1 MTSPLNEK
9 AKAGFTL
16 VELLVTI
23 AIMAVLA
30 ALSVLGVQKAIN
42 SAGQAGNA
50 SNLRALAA
58 ASMAYASDHNGWM
71 PEATYFGNHIPQR
84 MWPLVS
90 LLQGKYVDQTSLSSP
105 LALPVAS
112 AGGGSNQVPV
122 MVSGYTSA
130 GDLTIGWKDN
140 IKTSPKTVAYE
151 AWANTGAYGWS
162 TRGGKQRL
170 GMPPRDLGGKPETTT
185 PSKMKILWNYQYD
198 IPVNKG
204 VVAIAFGDG
213 HVESRSIKAPK
224 TFDDV
229 MAQE

>member
-1 MTSPLNEK
+1 MTSSANERSK
-9 AKAGFTL
+9 TGFTL
-16 VELLVTI
+16 VELLATI

-30 ALSVLGVQKAIN
+30 ALVMPVVQKAQD

-58 ASMAYASDHNGWM
+58 ASMAYASDHNGWL

-90 LLQGKYVDQTSLSSP
+90 LLQGKYVDQSSLSSP

-130 GDLTIGWKDN
+130 GDLTISWKAD

-151 AWANTGAYGWS
+151 AWANTSGWS
-162 TRGGKQRL
+162 TRGGRQRL
-170 GMPPRDLGGKPETTT
+170 GLPPQDYSGQPETTP

-224 TFDDV
+224 IFDDV
-229 MAQE
+229 MAEE

>member
-1 MTSPLNEK
+1 MTSPHNEK

-16 VELLVTI
+16 VELLATI

-58 ASMAYASDHNGWM
+58 ASMAYASDHNGWL

-90 LLQGKYVDQTSLSSP
+90 LLQGKYVDQSSLSSP

-112 AGGGSNQVPV
+112 AGGGSNQGACDGVRVYVRWRPDHKLEGRHQDVPQ
-122 MVSGYTSA
+122 
-130 GDLTIGWKDN
+130 N
-140 IKTSPKTVAYE
+140 
-151 AWANTGAYGWS
+151 
-162 TRGGKQRL
+162 RGL
-170 GMPPRDLGGKPETTT
+170 
-185 PSKMKILWNYQYD
+185 
-198 IPVNKG
+198 
-204 VVAIAFGDG
+204 
-213 HVESRSIKAPK
+213 
-224 TFDDV
+224 
-229 MAQE
+229 